1 MQGMGSDIHT
11 SPDRKEGVVLEA
23 LPALSFR
30 VRLHEGGELLAHL
43 AGKLRLYH
51 IRVLP
56 GDRVLVEVGPD
67 GRRGRIVRRL

>member
-1 MQGMGSDIHT
+1 M
-11 SPDRKEGVVLEA
+11 
-23 LPALSFR
+23 FR
-30 VRLHEGGELLAHL
+30 VRLADGQEVLGHL

-56 GDRVLVEVGPD
+56 GDRVTLEMSPD